1 MKQPLPPQV
10 IEALRGFDSPTIANA
25 IEYFG
30 VRDPTAGYA
39 NNELRCQTP
48 EVVMPMVGYAL
59 TATADGTTPGDT
71 RPSRVDECMERI
83 AAAPKPTVLVIQH
96 VGPDR
101 RRACKVGD
109 MFCTIA
115 QRLGAVGVVTD
126 ASARDRAG
134 IRQRTPDFHL
144 FTTGW
149 VVSHGYPAYLE
160 FGTTVS
166 ICGLTIAP
174 GDLLHGDASGLV
186 SIPLNIAEDLVER
199 AAAVRQEETD
209 YFAFLES
216 DQFSMEEL
224 KRRIV
229 PQQFR

>member
-1 MKQPLPPQV
+1 
-10 IEALRGFDSPTIANA
+10 
-25 IEYFG
+25 
-30 VRDPTAGYA
+30 
-39 NNELRCQTP
+39 
-48 EVVMPMVGYAL
+48 MVGYAL

-71 RPSRVDECMERI
+71 RLSRVDECMERI

-115 QRLGAVGVVTD
+115 QRFGAVGVVTD

-166 ICGLTIAP
+166 ICGMTIAP

-186 SIPLNIAEDLVER
+186 SIPHAIAEDLIER
-199 AAAVRQEETD
+199 AAAVRREEAD
-209 YFAFLES
+209 YFAFLDS
-216 DQFSMEEL
+216 DRFSMDEL

>member
-1 MKQPLPPQV
+1 MRSRLPP
-10 IEALRGFDSPTIANA
+10 
-25 IEYFG
+25 
-30 VRDPTAGYA
+30 TA
-39 NNELRCQTP
+39 
-48 EVVMPMVGYAL
+48 
-59 TATADGTTPGDT
+59 TTPGDT
-71 RPSRVDECMERI
+71 RPSRIDECVELI

-115 QRLGAVGVVTD
+115 QRLGAVGIVTD

-149 VVSHGYPAYLE
+149 VVSHGYPAYVD

-186 SIPLNIAEDLVER
+186 SIPLDIAGDLVER
-199 AAAVRQEETD
+199 AAAVRQEEAD
-209 YFAFLES
+209 YFAFLEG
-216 DQFSMEEL
+216 DRFSMEEL

-229 PQQFR
+229 PHRHR

>member
-1 MKQPLPPQV
+1 
-10 IEALRGFDSPTIANA
+10 
-25 IEYFG
+25 
-30 VRDPTAGYA
+30 
-39 NNELRCQTP
+39 
-48 EVVMPMVGYAL
+48 MVGYAL

-71 RPSRVDECMERI
+71 RPSRIDECVERI

-115 QRLGAVGVVTD
+115 QRLGAVGIVTD

-149 VVSHGYPAYLE
+149 VVSHGYPAYVD

-186 SIPLNIAEDLVER
+186 SIPLDIAGDLVER
-199 AAAVRQEETD
+199 AAAVRQEEAD

-216 DQFSMEEL
+216 DRFSMEEL

-229 PQQFR
+229 PHRHR